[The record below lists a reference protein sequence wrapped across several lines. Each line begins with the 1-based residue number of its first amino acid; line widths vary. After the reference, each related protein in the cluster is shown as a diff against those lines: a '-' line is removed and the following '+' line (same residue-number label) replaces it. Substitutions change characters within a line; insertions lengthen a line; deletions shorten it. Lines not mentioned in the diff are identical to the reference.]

1 MFRLAIIIPYYKINF
16 FRETLTSLEKQTCK
30 EFSLYIGNDCSR
42 EDPLNLIKEILQT
55 TPYKY
60 KRFQDNLGRKN
71 LVQQWERV
79 ITHAK
84 PDEWFMILG
93 DDDILS
99 ENFVEEFYKILDK
112 ANKQNCN
119 VIRFGQQWLNESNE
133 ILSPLTQYP
142 EFIEPAD
149 HIHWKI
155 IDKKKSSL
163 SEHVFRKSAYEK
175 FKFRN
180 FPLAWNSDDMAIFEF
195 SDSNPIIFSS
205 SAHVNVHVTSESI
218 SGKSDNSDQKLL
230 SKKQFEKILLSKY
243 YRKLRKDT
251 VRQLANEHIYFLQ
264 HHKTPLNINLLQI
277 FIYTGDIQKLLQIPI
292 LYALSAKILLQSFT
306 RNEMKSKR

>member
-1 MFRLAIIIPYYKINF
+1 MVRLAIIIPYYKIEF
-16 FRETLTSLEKQTCK
+16 FKETLISLENQTCK
-30 EFSLYIGNDCSR
+30 EFSLYIGNDCSVN
-42 EDPLNLIKEILQT
+42 DPLGLIKEILST
-55 TPYKY
+55 TPYRY
-60 KRFQDNLGRKN
+60 ERFQVNFGSKN
-71 LVQQWERV
+71 LVEQWERV
-79 ITHAK
+79 IKHAK

-93 DDDILS
+93 DDDVLS
-99 ENFVEEFYKILDK
+99 ANFVEEFYKIVNQ
-112 ANKQNCN
+112 ANKKNCN
-119 VIRFGQQWLNESNE
+119 VIRFGQQWVNETNE
-133 ILSPLTQYP
+133 VLSPLTHYP
-142 EFIEPAD
+142 KIIAPAD

-195 SDSNPIIFSS
+195 SAGNPIIFSS
-205 SAHVNVHVTSESI
+205 SAYVNVHVTSESI

-243 YRKLRKDT
+243 YRQLRKDT

-264 HHKTPLNINLLQI
+264 HHKTRLRINLLKI
-277 FIYTGDIQKLLQIPI
+277 FIYTGDFQKLLQIPI
-292 LYALSAKILLQSFT
+292 LYALSGIVLLQSF
-306 RNEMKSKR
+306 RSQIKSKK

>member
-42 EDPLNLIKEILQT
+42 DDPLDLIKEILKT

-60 KRFQDNLGRKN
+60 QRFQDNLGGKN

-93 DDDILS
+93 DDDVLS
-99 ENFVEEFYKILDK
+99 KNFVEEFYKILDK

-119 VIRFGQQWLNESNE
+119 VIRFGQRWIDETNE

-142 EFIEPAD
+142 ELIAPAD

-180 FPLAWNSDDMAIFEF
+180 FPLAWNSDDMAIFEC
-195 SDSNPIIFSS
+195 SGGNPIIFSS
-205 SAHVNVHVTSESI
+205 SAYVNVHVTSESI

-243 YRKLRKDT
+243 HRQLRKDT

-264 HHKTPLNINLLQI
+264 HHKTPLNFNLLKI
-277 FIYTGDIQKLLQIPI
+277 FIYTGDIKKLLQIPI
-292 LYALSAKILLQSFT
+292 LYALSAKILLQSFI
-306 RNEMKSKR
+306 RNEMTNKR